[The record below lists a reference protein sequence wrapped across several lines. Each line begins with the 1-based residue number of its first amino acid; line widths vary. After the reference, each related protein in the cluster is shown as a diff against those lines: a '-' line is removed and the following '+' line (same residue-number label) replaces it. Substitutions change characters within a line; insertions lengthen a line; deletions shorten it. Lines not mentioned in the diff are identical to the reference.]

1 MLTGEEAMEIRVLMR
16 QGMSIRSIART
27 LGMSRNTVRKYV
39 REAGEPGYGP
49 RQARGSK
56 LDEYKSY
63 LVDRVQAAKPHF
75 LPATVLLREVQE
87 MGYEG
92 GLTILREFM
101 SSLRPQHEPEPLIRF
116 ETAPGEQMQVD
127 YCCLRPGKHR
137 LSAFVAVLGYCRA
150 AFVRFVFDER
160 LETLLDCHEQA
171 FAFFGGVPRRVLY
184 DNMKTV
190 VIERDGYGPGLHR
203 FQPQFKDFVEHYGF
217 QPRLC
222 RPYRAKTKGKVER
235 FNHYLRYSF
244 AYPLVTRLKQA
255 GLVLDIATANVEVGI
270 WLRDVANMRTHG
282 TTGES
287 PTELLRQERPF
298 LMTPPPWKV
307 QTKPQVFC
315 LSQESFRPLQRSLE
329 AYERFSRP
337 VQQEAQQ

>member
-1 MLTGEEAMEIRVLMR
+1 MLTGEESMEIRVLMR

-27 LGMSRNTVRKYV
+27 LGISRNTVRKYA
-39 REAGEPGYGP
+39 RESGEPSYGP
-49 RQARGSK
+49 RHATGSK
-56 LDEYKSY
+56 LDAFKGY
-63 LVDRVQAAKPHF
+63 LTERVQAALPHS
-75 LPATVLLREVQE
+75 LPATVLLREVKE
-87 MGYEG
+87 MGYAG

-101 SSLRPQHEPEPLIRF
+101 TSLRPQLEPEPLIRL

-150 AFVRFVFDER
+150 AFVRFVSDER

-171 FAFFGGVPRRVLY
+171 FAFFGGVPRKVLY

-203 FQPQFKDFVEHYGF
+203 FLPQFKDFAEHHGF

-235 FNHYLRYSF
+235 FNHYLKHSF
-244 AYPLVTRLKQA
+244 AYPLTTRLKQA
-255 GLVLDIATANVEVGI
+255 GLVLDVTTANAEVGI
-270 WLRDVANMRTHG
+270 WLRDVANRRPHG
-282 TTGES
+282 TTGEA
-287 PTELLRQERPF
+287 PAELLKQKRPF
-298 LMTPPPWKV
+298 LMTPSPWKAQATP
-307 QTKPQVFC
+307 QTFYFC
-315 LSQESFRPLQRSLE
+315 QESTRPLQRSLE

-337 VQQEAQQ
+337 VQPEARQ